1 MLTVSV
7 RPNLEVMKMPPSW
20 IPEVFTLEGYA
31 KIFSNPRY
39 LLVFLNTAVVSLIVT
54 AISLFLGAMAAYALA
69 RFKFIGQR
77 TVLMF
82 LITTQMFPLVLLCIP
97 YFRIFITLGLYDTRT
112 SLVIVYLTFTLP
124 FCILMLRSYFMNIPR
139 DIEEAAMVDGCT
151 RLGAIFRTLVP
162 MSYPAFIGAG
172 LYTFLLAWNEFL
184 FAVVLIEVLGEPRP
198 DHGDLQPHGGVR
210 DRLERHDGFLGPG
223 EPAPGGGLHLSA
235 AFHGAGHDGG
245 RAHVLRARGPIREDW
260 CGAWRGR
267 RCCGQDE
274 TSARPPSSR
283 TPTTRPARTD
293 CRAAARW
300 SWDRP

>member
-1 MLTVSV
+1 VKGGGNTMQQALTGNLGLKNRTRLINAFSYALLILAIIIIFLPLAWMLTVSV
-7 RPNLEVMKMPPSW
+7 RPNLEVMKMPPDW
-20 IPEVFTLEGYA
+20 IPQVFTLEGYA

-39 LLVFLNTAVVSLIVT
+39 LVVFLNTTIVSLTVT

-69 RFKFIGQR
+69 RFRFAGQR

-151 RLGAIFRTLVP
+151 RLGAVFRTLVP

-184 FAVVLIEVLGEPRP
+184 FAVVLIESWENRVLTMAIYSLMAEFVTDWNAMMAFSVLASLPLVVAFIF
-198 DHGDLQPHGGVR
+198 LQRYMVQGMT
-210 DRLERHDGFLGPG
+210 
-223 EPAPGGGLHLSA
+223 A
-235 AFHGAGHDGG
+235 GA
-245 RAHVLRARGPIREDW
+245 L
-260 CGAWRGR
+260 
-267 RCCGQDE
+267 
-274 TSARPPSSR
+274 TS
-283 TPTTRPARTD
+283 
-293 CRAAARW
+293 
-300 SWDRP
+300 

>member
-1 MLTVSV
+1 MKGGGNTMQQALTGNLGLKNRTRLINAFSYALLILAIIIIFLPLAWMLTVSV
-7 RPNLEVMKMPPSW
+7 RPNLEVMKMPPDW
-20 IPEVFTLEGYA
+20 IPQVFTLEGYA

-39 LLVFLNTAVVSLIVT
+39 LVVFLNTTIVSLTVT

-69 RFKFIGQR
+69 RFRFAGQR

-151 RLGAIFRTLVP
+151 RLGAVFRTLVP

-184 FAVVLIEVLGEPRP
+184 FAVVLIESWENRVLTMAIYSLMAEFVTDWNAMMAFSVLASLPLVVAFIF
-198 DHGDLQPHGGVR
+198 LQRYMVQGMT
-210 DRLERHDGFLGPG
+210 
-223 EPAPGGGLHLSA
+223 A
-235 AFHGAGHDGG
+235 GA
-245 RAHVLRARGPIREDW
+245 L
-260 CGAWRGR
+260 
-267 RCCGQDE
+267 
-274 TSARPPSSR
+274 TS
-283 TPTTRPARTD
+283 
-293 CRAAARW
+293 
-300 SWDRP
+300 

>member
-1 MLTVSV
+1 MQAALMGNLGLRNRERLINTLAYGLLILAIIIIFLPLAWMLTVSV
-7 RPNLEVMKMPPSW
+7 RPNLEVMKMPPDW
-20 IPEVFTLEGYA
+20 IPQVFTLEGYA

-39 LLVFLNTAVVSLIVT
+39 LLVFLNTTVVSLIVT

-69 RFKFIGQR
+69 RFKFAGQR

-151 RLGAIFRTLVP
+151 RLGAVFRTLVP

-184 FAVVLIEVLGEPRP
+184 FAVVLIESWENRVLTMAIYSLMAEFVTDWNAMMAFSVLASLPLVVAFIF
-198 DHGDLQPHGGVR
+198 LQRFMVQGMT
-210 DRLERHDGFLGPG
+210 
-223 EPAPGGGLHLSA
+223 A
-235 AFHGAGHDGG
+235 GA
-245 RAHVLRARGPIREDW
+245 L
-260 CGAWRGR
+260 
-267 RCCGQDE
+267 
-274 TSARPPSSR
+274 TS
-283 TPTTRPARTD
+283 
-293 CRAAARW
+293 
-300 SWDRP
+300 

>member
-1 MLTVSV
+1 MRPALNFGLRNRERLINALAYGLLILAIIIVFLPLAWMLTVSV

-20 IPEVFTLEGYA
+20 IPQVFTLEGYA

-39 LLVFLNTAVVSLIVT
+39 LLVFFNTTLISLIVT
-54 AISLFLGAMAAYALA
+54 AISLFLGATAAYALA
-69 RFKFIGQR
+69 RFRFAGQR

-151 RLGAIFRTLVP
+151 RLGAVFRTLVP

-184 FAVVLIEVLGEPRP
+184 FAVVLIESWENRVLTMAIYSLMAEFVTDWNAMMAFSVLASLPLVVAFIF
-198 DHGDLQPHGGVR
+198 LQRFMVQGMT
-210 DRLERHDGFLGPG
+210 
-223 EPAPGGGLHLSA
+223 A
-235 AFHGAGHDGG
+235 GA
-245 RAHVLRARGPIREDW
+245 L
-260 CGAWRGR
+260 
-267 RCCGQDE
+267 
-274 TSARPPSSR
+274 TS
-283 TPTTRPARTD
+283 
-293 CRAAARW
+293 
-300 SWDRP
+300 